1 MAYRVG
7 QSSRQVMWNQPSGKR
22 KDLSASLFS
31 PLSLVNQSTPM
42 GINFWTV
49 LPNPLGKFQG
59 SQLTQSVWHSTS
71 PELRNGGKSQVEPQQ
86 SKQVKYGLL
95 MCYSS
100 YYVEHIN
107 YAQAQSLLQ
116 KRLKELVM
124 NGTRQGERR
133 SSQESTKQ
141 AAKPQWGSRL
151 K

>member
-1 MAYRVG
+1 
-7 QSSRQVMWNQPSGKR
+7 
-22 KDLSASLFS
+22 
-31 PLSLVNQSTPM
+31 
-42 GINFWTV
+42 
-49 LPNPLGKFQG
+49 
-59 SQLTQSVWHSTS
+59 
-71 PELRNGGKSQVEPQQ
+71 
-86 SKQVKYGLL
+86 

-141 AAKPQWGSRL
+141 AAKP
-151 K
+151 